1 MLSWLK
7 NDDCVT
13 LINASSLHT
22 TKFNVTSRV
31 DQIHSA
37 IMKALGNG
45 FAETKLVPQVTSRDD
60 GYIGITIK
68 QLNFFWS
75 FKIQVKSVD
84 HVYQN
89 EIIKTTVTRD
99 DLVILANGAPTSSD
113 YVKMQEK

>member
-31 DQIHSA
+31 DQIHS
-37 IMKALGNG
+37 
-45 FAETKLVPQVTSRDD
+45 D